1 VDLRS
6 AFFGVFV
13 AGGLGIAAACGGS
26 AASHVGAGDDASVG
40 DDAGLGDDG
49 GVTPG
54 MDAAPG
60 KDAAPQPHGDAGPP
74 PPMTSAVTI
83 IVEPSDR
90 AAALVAAI
98 QGARTSVHMTMY
110 LLSSNTVMNALV
122 ARKNAGVDVKVLLNQ
137 SFPPNGGTNAQSFQQ
152 LSNAGVNVKWA
163 PGAFTF
169 THEKT
174 VIIDGTTAWIMT
186 MNATITSPTD
196 NREYLAVDT
205 DPADVAE
212 AEAIFAGDW
221 GNMATSAKR
230 LVAATDNAYSKIVQF
245 IASASTSIDMEAE
258 ELGDP
263 GVTAALANAADRG
276 VVVRIVVAN
285 GTPST
290 SQSTAIATLKQH
302 GVKLVTVSTPYI
314 HAKSIVVDGKSA
326 FVGSE
331 NFSTGS
337 LKYNRELGVLFN
349 APAEVQKVLS
359 TTSLDFGRGT
369 PL

>member
-1 VDLRS
+1 
-6 AFFGVFV
+6 
-13 AGGLGIAAACGGS
+13 
-26 AASHVGAGDDASVG
+26 
-40 DDAGLGDDG
+40 
-49 GVTPG
+49 
-54 MDAAPG
+54 
-60 KDAAPQPHGDAGPP
+60 
-74 PPMTSAVTI
+74 
-83 IVEPSDR
+83 
-90 AAALVAAI
+90 
-98 QGARTSVHMTMY
+98 
-110 LLSSNTVMNALV
+110 
-122 ARKNAGVDVKVLLNQ
+122 
-137 SFPPNGGTNAQSFQQ
+137 
-152 LSNAGVNVKWA
+152 
-163 PGAFTF
+163 
-169 THEKT
+169 
-174 VIIDGTTAWIMT
+174 
-186 MNATITSPTD
+186 
-196 NREYLAVDT
+196 
-205 DPADVAE
+205 
-212 AEAIFAGDW
+212 
-221 GNMATSAKR
+221 
-230 LVAATDNAYSKIVQF
+230 
-245 IASASTSIDMEAE
+245 MEAE